1 MKRQNNFDF
10 IRFSAAIF
18 VVLAHSTY
26 LLNRKDLFEVYT
38 KGAYTFGS
46 LGVAIFLIIS
56 GYLVSSSYMNSSN
69 LSKYILNRI
78 LRIFPGLFIMLIFSV
93 LVIGSLCTSTSI
105 IDYFSNENTYFH
117 LVNISLYFQSLN
129 ISSVFSSNYCHTFNG
144 SLWTLPYEFSF
155 YFLIIFIGSLKLF
168 TRRYLFL
175 ILSFVFF
182 SFRVYLGSKIEWFSY
197 STPYLL
203 GLNIKSFIDLWCYF
217 LLGILF
223 FLFKDKIKFS
233 LNESVF
239 IILILVVVSSIFTS
253 LSLITMPILLTYI
266 ILQLSFIKC
275 KLNNFGFFGDFSY
288 GIYIYSYPIQQAI
301 IYYYNNEINP
311 YFLFFLSTLI
321 SIVIAYFSWHLVE
334 KKALLLKNHS
344 FLKIK

>member
-1 MKRQNNFDF
+1 MNIYNQYKPNQTQN
-10 IRFSAAIF
+10 
-18 VVLAHSTY
+18 L
-26 LLNRKDLFEVYT
+26 
-38 KGAYTFGS
+38 
-46 LGVAIFLIIS
+46 
-56 GYLVSSSYMNSSN
+56 N
-69 LSKYILNRI
+69 LSQ
-78 LRIFPGLFIMLIFSV
+78 
-93 LVIGSLCTSTSI
+93 
-105 IDYFSNENTYFH
+105 NE
-117 LVNISLYFQSLN
+117 
-129 ISSVFSSNYCHTFNG
+129 
-144 SLWTLPYEFSF
+144 
-155 YFLIIFIGSLKLF
+155 
-168 TRRYLFL
+168 
-175 ILSFVFF
+175 
-182 SFRVYLGSKIEWFSY
+182 
-197 STPYLL
+197 
-203 GLNIKSFIDLWCYF
+203 
-217 LLGILF
+217 
-223 FLFKDKIKFS
+223 FS